1 VHPDAYQKLH
11 EFNLHIQQGVD
22 ALRGMGALKEISRKE
37 VERIAKYFEE
47 IRTSA
52 SGYLTSI
59 FSGQEEREAGRLFG
73 RRRRREMAKD
83 PMHGGWLEEEREKK
97 RLKQLRKAKRAR
109 KKSARGKQNARKTP
123 AV

>member
-11 EFNLHIQQGVD
+11 EFNLHIEQGI
-22 ALRGMGALKEISRKE
+22 ATLCGLGELKKISRKE
-37 VERIAKYFEE
+37 IRRIAEYFEE

-59 FSGQEEREAGRLFG
+59 FSGQEEGEAGRLFG
-73 RRRRREMAKD
+73 QRRRREMAED
-83 PMHGGWLEEEREKK
+83 PLHGGWLEEEREKK
-97 RLKQLRKAKRAR
+97 RLKKLRKARHAR
-109 KKSARGKQNARKTP
+109 KKSAREKQNARKTS

>member
-1 VHPDAYQKLH
+1 MHPDAYQKLH

-22 ALRGMGALKEISRKE
+22 ALRGLGALKEISRKE
-37 VERIAKYFEE
+37 VRRIAKYFEE

-73 RRRRREMAKD
+73 RRRRQEMAED
-83 PMHGGWLEEEREKK
+83 PLHGGWLEEEREKK
-97 RLKQLRKAKRAR
+97 RLKKLRKAKQAR
-109 KKSARGKQNARKTP
+109 KKSDRYKKS
-123 AV
+123 VL